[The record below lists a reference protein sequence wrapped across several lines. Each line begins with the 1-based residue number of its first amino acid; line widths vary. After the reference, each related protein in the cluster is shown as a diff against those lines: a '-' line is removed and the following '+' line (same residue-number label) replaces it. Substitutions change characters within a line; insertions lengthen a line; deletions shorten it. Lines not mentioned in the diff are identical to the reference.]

1 MTEYG
6 ISDKVSVKEKG
17 GWFSYMNNRKETKHE
32 KFVRIVEAR
41 TNKAAEM
48 IRLIGNCAN
57 KGTYDYSEN
66 DVKKIFTYLEKE
78 LKNARAKY
86 SGTEGE
92 EDRFTL

>member
-1 MTEYG
+1 M
-6 ISDKVSVKEKG
+6 SDKVSVKEKK
-17 GWFSYMNNRKETKHE
+17 GWFTYMNNGKETKHE